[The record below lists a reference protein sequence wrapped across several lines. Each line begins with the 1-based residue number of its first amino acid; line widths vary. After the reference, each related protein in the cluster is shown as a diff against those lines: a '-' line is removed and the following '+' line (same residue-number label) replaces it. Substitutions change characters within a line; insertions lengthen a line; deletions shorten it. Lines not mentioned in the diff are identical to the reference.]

1 MCLILHGVTYCS
13 VWLPN
18 HNFESVFQLSVFKT
32 GLVDLWKWRVW
43 VKQKEEALLKVI
55 LKKKQFILELHNFGG
70 NSGLLGKRLKETE
83 KSNRAPTLRL
93 TSLTQ
98 LHRSLLTTFRSKSK
112 CLFFSKKLAVVTK
125 YHYHGHPCHHI
136 MIMAFIM

>member
-1 MCLILHGVTYCS
+1 MSDTTWIYLLLCLASRLQFHLLT
-13 VWLPN
+13 
-18 HNFESVFQLSVFKT
+18 SVFRFQLLVLKA

-112 CLFFSKKLAVVTK
+112 CLFFFQEAGIS
-125 YHYHGHPCHHI
+125 Y
-136 MIMAFIM
+136 